1 MSDVVLNNKIR
12 EDGYVLAEL
21 LWDAESLIELSY
33 LCRTF
38 DSVIERKRE
47 QLEVIEAVR
56 GRGVL

>member
-33 LCRTF
+33 LCRCF